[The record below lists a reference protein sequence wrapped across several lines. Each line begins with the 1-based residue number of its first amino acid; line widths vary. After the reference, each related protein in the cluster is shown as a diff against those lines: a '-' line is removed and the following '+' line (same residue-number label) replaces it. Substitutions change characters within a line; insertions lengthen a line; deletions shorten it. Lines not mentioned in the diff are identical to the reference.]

1 VYREAWLL
9 KSVQLTLMMGPVF
22 PVTVPRVVLDSLVEV
37 EVKIDDVGQSGFQ
50 LTFTI
55 DKQSPLQILFLLTG
69 GMPLLFMRV
78 ILVATV
84 NGTATVLIDGVIT
97 NNQIAPGDKGS
108 NSTLTITGKD
118 LTALMDQS
126 NWSGFPFPCCPR
138 EARVAI
144 ILAKYALFGMIPLI
158 IPSVMID
165 VPLPVEIIPSQ
176 QGTDYQYVCAMA
188 AEVGYVFYISAG
200 PAPGTNTAYWG
211 PQVKIGPVQPALSSD
226 MDAYTNVE
234 SLSFTFDQ
242 EKNKIPLV
250 YIYNQET
257 GVSFPIPM
265 PPITPLNPPLG
276 LIPPLPTNLI
286 PPDLSPFRNDL
297 SKLPIPQAIMIG
309 LAEAAKNAEAVTCTG
324 SLDVTR
330 YGGVLQ
336 ARQLVGVRGSGPAF
350 DGLYYVKSVT
360 HKIKRGEYKQNFTLT
375 RNGLVSTVP
384 TVNP

>member
-1 VYREAWLL
+1 VSSAGLQ
-9 KSVQLTLMMGPVF
+9 SVQLSLLIGPIV
-22 PVTVPRVVLDSLVEV
+22 PVAVPSTVIESLASV
-37 EVKIDDVGQSGFQ
+37 EVKIEDVGQSGFQ
-50 LTFTI
+50 LVFSI

-69 GMPLLFMRV
+69 GSPLLFMRV
-78 ILVATV
+78 VLVATV
-84 NGTATVLIDGVIT
+84 NGVANVLIDGVIT

-126 NWSGFPFPCCPR
+126 DWSGFPYPACPP

-144 ILAKYALFGMIPLI
+144 ICAKYSIFGVIPMV
-158 IPSVMID
+158 IPSIMID
-165 VPLPVEIIPSQ
+165 VPLPIEQIPVQ
-176 QGTDYQYVCAMA
+176 QGTDYQYVRQLASD
-188 AEVGYVFYISAG
+188 VGYVFYIVPG
-200 PAPGTNTAYWG
+200 PAVGMSKAYWG
-211 PQVKIGPVQPALSSD
+211 PQVKVGPVQPALSAD

-234 SLSFTFDQ
+234 SLQFTFDQ

-257 GVSFPIPM
+257 GVSIPIPM

-276 LIPPLPTNLI
+276 LIPPLPTNLL
-286 PPDLSPFRNDL
+286 PPDLKPFRDDVA
-297 SKLPIPQAIMIG
+297 KLPIPQAIMMG
-309 LAEAAKNAEAVTCTG
+309 LAQAAENAEAVTCQG

-336 ARQLVGVRGSGPAF
+336 ARQLVGVRGAGPAF

-375 RNGLVSTVP
+375 RNGLVSTV
-384 TVNP
+384 TSVNV

>member
-1 VYREAWLL
+1 LL

>member
-1 VYREAWLL
+1 ML
-9 KSVQLTLMMGPVF
+9 KSVQLSLMIGPVF
-22 PVTVPRVVLDSLVEV
+22 PVTVPRVVLDALSEI
-37 EVKIDDVGQSGFQ
+37 EVKIEDVGQSGFQ
-50 LTFTI
+50 LIFSI

-84 NGTATVLIDGVIT
+84 NGVSNVLIDGVIT
-97 NNQIAPGDKGS
+97 NNQISPGDKGS

-126 NWSGFPFPCCPR
+126 NWSGFPYPACPR

-144 ILAKYALFGMIPLI
+144 MLAKYALFGMIPLI

-165 VPLPVEIIPSQ
+165 IPLPIEQIPGQ
-176 QGTDYQYVCAMA
+176 RGTDYQYIRALA
-188 AEVGYVFYISAG
+188 EEVGYVFYVAAG
-200 PAPGTNTAYWG
+200 PKPGMNTAYWG
-211 PQVKIGPVQPALSSD
+211 PQIKVGPVQPALSAD

-234 SLSFTFDQ
+234 SLHFNFDQ
-242 EKNKIPLV
+242 EKNKIPFI

-257 GVSFPIPM
+257 GVSIPIPI
-265 PPITPLNPPLG
+265 PPVTPLNPPLG
-276 LIPPLPTNLI
+276 AIPPLPTNLL
-286 PPDLSPFRNDL
+286 PPDLKPFREDVA
-297 SKLPIPQAIMIG
+297 KMPIPQAIMVG
-309 LAEAAKNAEAVTCTG
+309 LAQAAQNAEVVTCEGT
-324 SLDVTR
+324 LDVTR

-336 ARQLVGVRGSGPAF
+336 ARQLVGVRGAGLAF